1 MISINDKSFSSFFIS
16 KVEVFE
22 LTVFKKEKN
31 FVIKKKF
38 FKEKEKYASAD
49 NPRRRNGTFLC
60 EDF

>member
-31 FVIKKKF
+31 FVIKKEIF
-38 FKEKEKYASAD
+38 
-49 NPRRRNGTFLC
+49 
-60 EDF
+60 